1 MFNFSANHLI
11 WISSVDYDRARV
23 SIFKDSDTNRCYKV
37 YDYQKWFE
45 FSKDKFYCI
54 SGKLNSADK
63 LYLILERA
71 KEENVYAVF
80 KEHTPNNLKGPNQAA
95 LGT

>member
-1 MFNFSANHLI
+1 MFNFTANHLI
-11 WISSVDYDRARV
+11 WINSVDYDKARV
-23 SIFKDSDTNRCYKV
+23 SLFKDADTNRSYKV

-45 FSKDKFYCI
+45 FSKNKLYCL

-71 KEENVYAVF
+71 KEDKQYGFVKDQNR
-80 KEHTPNNLKGPNQAA
+80 NSLKVPNQGV